1 MQQTR
6 TQRLALSRALVR
18 RLRPD
23 GSLPASITLPEQ
35 MITNANIPAIGQDA
49 GFLGRNAGPWLLT
62 CDPAAPDFQVPALS
76 LPPEVPPLRLDERR
90 SLLHQVNQ
98 HLDRVDRTQGARYEG
113 QVRQAFDL
121 LRSPRAREAFN
132 LDREPSAVRERYG
145 MHKFGQSVLLAR
157 RLIEAGVSLVQV
169 NWPRERGDMKADNPC
184 WDTHSKNSQRLKTAL
199 MPPMD
204 LAYSA
209 LLEDLSQRG
218 LLDETLVVWAG
229 EFGRTPKINAGGGRD
244 HWGHVFSVALAGG
257 GIRGGRV
264 LGASDSIGGRPR
276 YGRVQPQDLAATLFH
291 CLGVR
296 PGTEYHD
303 QLGRP
308 IPIHRGEV
316 IRQAV

>member
-1 MQQTR
+1 
-6 TQRLALSRALVR
+6 
-18 RLRPD
+18 
-23 GSLPASITLPEQ
+23 

-62 CDPAAPDFQVPALS
+62 CDPGAPDFQVPALS
-76 LPPEVPPLRLDERR
+76 LPAEVPPLRLDERR
-90 SLLHQVNQ
+90 SLLCQVNQ
-98 HLDRVDRTQGARYEG
+98 HLDRVDRTQGTRYEG
-113 QVRQAFDL
+113 HVGKPSTCCVR
-121 LRSPRAREAFN
+121 PG
-132 LDREPSAVRERYG
+132 P
-145 MHKFGQSVLLAR
+145 AR
-157 RLIEAGVSLVQV
+157 RSTWTGNRLPCATAMAGTSSARACCWPGGLIEAGVSLVQV

-218 LLDETLVVWAG
+218 LLDETLVVWIG
-229 EFGRTPKINAGGGRD
+229 EFGRTPKINAAGGRD

-276 YGRVQPQDLAATLFH
+276 DGRVQPQDLAATLFH
-291 CLGVR
+291 CLGYGPAR
-296 PGTEYHD
+296 STTTSWAGPSPSTAA
-303 QLGRP
+303 R
-308 IPIHRGEV
+308 
-316 IRQAV
+316 